1 MMKKIWIIA
10 TLALGA
16 TVFVSCSK
24 VRRDT
29 GRVYMPDMSYSRAYE
44 TYASTEA
51 LKDEKVNYTA
61 MPVEGTIARGD
72 LLFTN
77 TLAFDSAGYAN
88 SPSLINP
95 LTKDSSYKMDMTEA
109 ERLFLVNCAICHGA
123 KLDGNGPLWKPS
135 YGGDGPFPNAPANL
149 ISNPLYLKM
158 SEGTMYFS
166 VTNGRNNMGSYKSQL
181 NPTQRWMVVTYIKSK
196 QAAATA
202 AAPATTTA
210 PADSA
215 AAAKPVGK

>member
-29 GRVYMPDMSYSRAYE
+29 GRAYMPDMSYSRAYE

-51 LKDEKVNYTA
+51 LKNEKVNYTA

-77 TLAFDSAGYAN
+77 TLKFDSAGYAN
-88 SPSLINP
+88 SSSLINP
-95 LTKDSSYKMDMTEA
+95 LTKDSTYKMDMTEA
-109 ERLFLVNCAICHGA
+109 ERLFLVNCGICHGA
-123 KLDGNGPLWKPS
+123 KLDGNGPLWK
-135 YGGDGPFPNAPANL
+135 GGDGPFPNKPAQLVGDPKYDN
-149 ISNPLYLKM
+149 M

-166 VTNGRNNMGSYKSQL
+166 VTNGRNTMGSYKSQL
-181 NPTQRWMVVTYIKSK
+181 NPTQRWMVITYIKKK
-196 QAAATA
+196 QAEKKAS
-202 AAPATTTA
+202 APATTTA
-210 PADSA
+210 PADT